1 MNTIEEFPVYPPIKK
16 TISISKFKYT
26 ILEVKLFE
34 SIRVAVYLF
43 NDNNLMVEARQYL
56 IEGSEYKVW
65 SQDDQYI
72 LTLIKQKIQ
81 QPYIL

>member
-1 MNTIEEFPVYPPIKK
+1 MNQEEYAIYPPIKK
-16 TISISKFKYT
+16 IINICKFKYN

-43 NDNNLMVEARQYL
+43 DDKDLMVEARQYL
-56 IEGSEYKVW
+56 IEKEEYKLW

-72 LTLIKQKIQ
+72 VNLIKTKIQ
-81 QPYIL
+81 QPWIL